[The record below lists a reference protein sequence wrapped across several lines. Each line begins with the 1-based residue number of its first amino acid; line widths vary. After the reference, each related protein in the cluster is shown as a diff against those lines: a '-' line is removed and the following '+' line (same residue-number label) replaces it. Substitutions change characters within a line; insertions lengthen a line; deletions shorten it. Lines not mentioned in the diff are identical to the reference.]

1 MGRHAMLRY
10 IIKRLVYMVPTL
22 IGMSII
28 AFLIIQLPP
37 GDYLTSMLASTA
49 DSGANVNEA
58 QIARYREIY
67 GFDDPFIVQYWKWIS
82 GILFRGD
89 FGHSFEWNRPVWDLI
104 AERMAPTLSVSVL
117 ALLFVWAV
125 SLPIGI
131 YSAMRRHSVG
141 DYTFT
146 FLGFLGLAIPNFI
159 MALTLMYLAYRYMGQ
174 TVGGLFSREYADAPW
189 SWAKFG
195 DLLSHLWIPIIVIGT
210 NGTAALIRILRANL
224 TDELNKPY
232 VVTARAKGLPEYR
245 AVLKYPVRIALNPF
259 VSAIGWVLP
268 ELISGVTI
276 TAIVLNLPMMGPLLL
291 RALTVQDMYLAGSI
305 ILLLGVLT
313 LIGMLISDI
322 LLAFL
327 DPRIRFN

>member
-1 MGRHAMLRY
+1 MLRY
-10 IIKRLVYMVPTL
+10 VIKRLIYMVPTL

-37 GDYLTSMLASTA
+37 GDYLSSMLASMA
-49 DSGANVNEA
+49 DAGQNINEE

-67 GFDDPFIVQYWKWIS
+67 GLDDPAIVQYWRWIS
-82 GILFRGD
+82 GIIFRWD
-89 FGHSFEWNRPVWDLI
+89 FGYSFEWKRPVWDLI
-104 AERMAPTLSVSVL
+104 WERMGSTLSVSVL

-141 DYTFT
+141 DYAFT
-146 FLGFLGLAIPNFI
+146 FVGFLGLAVPNFI
-159 MALTLMYLAYRYMGQ
+159 LALTLMYVAYRYMGQ
-174 TVGGLFSREYADAPW
+174 TVGGLFSQQYVDAPW
-189 SWAKFG
+189 SWAKVQ
-195 DLLSHLWIPIIVIGT
+195 DLLAHLWIPIIVIGT

-232 VVTARAKGLPEYR
+232 VITAKAKGLPEYR

-305 ILLLGVLT
+305 ILLLGILT
-313 LIGMLISDI
+313 LIGMLVSDI
-322 LLAFL
+322 LLAIL
-327 DPRIRFN
+327 DPRIRFT

>member
-1 MGRHAMLRY
+1 MLRY
-10 IIKRLVYMVPTL
+10 VIKRLIYMIPTL

-37 GDYLTSMLASTA
+37 GDYLSSMLASMA
-49 DSGANVNEA
+49 DAGLNINEE
-58 QIARYREIY
+58 QIARYRAIY
-67 GFDDPFIVQYWKWIS
+67 GLDDPALVQYWKWIS
-82 GILFRGD
+82 GIIFRWD
-89 FGHSFEWNRPVWDLI
+89 FGYSFEWKRPVWDLI
-104 AERMAPTLSVSVL
+104 SERLGSTLSVSLL

-141 DYTFT
+141 DYAFT

-159 MALTLMYLAYRYMGQ
+159 FALTLMYVAYRYMGQ
-174 TVGGLFSREYADAPW
+174 TVGGLVSQQYVDAPW
-189 SWAKFG
+189 SWNKLL
-195 DLLSHLWIPIIVIGT
+195 DLLAHLWIPIIVIGT

-232 VVTARAKGLPEYR
+232 VITAKAKGLPEYR

-276 TAIVLNLPMMGPLLL
+276 TAIVLNLPMLGPLLL

-313 LIGMLISDI
+313 PIGMLVSDI
-322 LLAFL
+322 LLAIL
-327 DPRIRFN
+327 DPRIRFT

>member
-1 MGRHAMLRY
+1 MLRY
-10 IIKRLVYMVPTL
+10 VIKRLAYMIPTL
-22 IGMSII
+22 VGMSII

-37 GDYLTSMLASTA
+37 GDYLSSMLASMA
-49 DSGANVNEA
+49 DAGQNIDEA

-67 GFDDPFIVQYWKWIS
+67 GLDDSAFIQYWKWIS
-82 GILFRGD
+82 GIIFHWD
-89 FGHSFEWNRPVWDLI
+89 FGYSFEWKRPVWDLVW
-104 AERMAPTLSVSVL
+104 ERMASTLSVSVL
-117 ALLFVWAV
+117 ALLFVWIV

-131 YSAMRRHSVG
+131 YSAMRRHSAG
-141 DYTFT
+141 DYLFT

-159 MALTLMYLAYRYMGQ
+159 LALTLMYIAYRYMGQ
-174 TVGGLFSREYADAPW
+174 TVGGLVSQQYVDAPW
-189 SWAKFG
+189 SWNKLL
-195 DLLSHLWIPIIVIGT
+195 DLLSHLWIPIVVIGT

-232 VVTARAKGLPEYR
+232 VITARAKGLPEYR

-313 LIGMLISDI
+313 LIGMLVSDI
-322 LLAFL
+322 LLALL
-327 DPRIRFN
+327 DPRIRFT

>member
-1 MGRHAMLRY
+1 MLRY
-10 IIKRLVYMVPTL
+10 VIRRLIYMVPTL
-22 IGMSII
+22 FGMSII

-37 GDYLTSMLASTA
+37 GDYLTSMLASMA
-49 DSGANVNEA
+49 DSGVNVDPN
-58 QIARYREIY
+58 QIERYREIY
-67 GFDDPFIVQYWKWIS
+67 GFDDPVWLQYWKWIS

-89 FGHSFEWNRPVWDLI
+89 FGYSFEWNRPVADLI
-104 AERMAPTLSVSVL
+104 WERMGSTLSLSL
-117 ALLFVWAV
+117 ASLLFVWAV

-141 DYTFT
+141 DYGFT
-146 FLGFLGLAIPNFI
+146 LLGFIGLAVPNFI
-159 MALTLMYLAYRYMGQ
+159 MALTLMYVSYKYLGKS
-174 TVGGLFSREYADAPW
+174 VGGLYSPEYIDAPW
-189 SWAKFG
+189 NWNKFL
-195 DLLSHLWIPIIVIGT
+195 DLLGHLWIPIIVIGT

-232 VVTARAKGLPEYR
+232 VVTAKAKGLPEYR

-276 TAIVLNLPMMGPLLL
+276 TAIVLNLPTAGPLLL
-291 RALTVQDMYLAGSI
+291 HALISQDMYLAGSF
-305 ILLLGVLT
+305 ILLMGVLT
-313 LIGMLISDI
+313 LVGILISDI

>member
-1 MGRHAMLRY
+1 MIRY
-10 IIKRLVYMVPTL
+10 IIKRLIYMIPTL
-22 IGMSII
+22 FGMSLI

-37 GDYLTSMLASTA
+37 GDYLTSMLASMA
-49 DSGANVNEA
+49 DSGVNVDQA
-58 QIARYREIY
+58 QVERYREIY
-67 GFDDPFIVQYWKWIS
+67 GFNDNALVQYWKWIS

-89 FGHSFEWNRPVWDLI
+89 FGHSFEWNRPVIDLI
-104 AERMAPTLSVSVL
+104 FERMGPTLMISVA

-131 YSAMRRHSVG
+131 YSAVRRHSFG
-141 DYTFT
+141 DHVFT
-146 FLGFLGLAIPNFI
+146 FLGFIGLAIPNFI
-159 MALTLMYLAYRYMGQ
+159 LALVLMYVSYKFLGQ
-174 TVGGLFSREYADAPW
+174 TVGGLFSRQYVDAPW
-189 SWAKFG
+189 SWDKFV
-195 DLLSHLWIPIIVIGT
+195 DLLSHLWIPLIVIGT

-232 VVTARAKGLPEYR
+232 VVTAKAKGLPEYKV
-245 AVLKYPVRIALNPF
+245 VLKYPVRIALNPF

-276 TAIVLNLPMMGPLLL
+276 TAIVLNLPMVGPLLL

-313 LIGMLISDI
+313 LIGMLVSDI
-322 LLAFL
+322 LLAIL

>member
-1 MGRHAMLRY
+1 MLRY
-10 IIKRLVYMVPTL
+10 IIKRLIYMVPTL

-37 GDYLTSMLASTA
+37 GDYLTSMLASMA
-49 DSGANVNEA
+49 DSGVNVDEA

-67 GFDDPFIVQYWKWIS
+67 GFDDPFLVQYGKWMW
-82 GILFRGD
+82 GIITRWD
-89 FGHSFEWNRPVWDLI
+89 FGYSFEWNRPVWNLI
-104 AERMAPTLSVSVL
+104 TERLAPTLSVSVL
-117 ALLFVWAV
+117 ALAFVWIV

-141 DYTFT
+141 DYVATL
-146 FLGFLGLAIPNFI
+146 LGFLGLAIPNFI

-174 TVGGLFSREYADAPW
+174 TVGGLFSREYAEAPW

-195 DLLSHLWIPIIVIGT
+195 DLLAHLWIPVIVIGT

-232 VVTARAKGLPEYR
+232 VITAKAKGLPEYKV
-245 AVLKYPVRIALNPF
+245 VLKYPVRIALNPF

-322 LLAFL
+322 LLAIL

>member
-1 MGRHAMLRY
+1 MLRY
-10 IIKRLVYMVPTL
+10 VIKRLIYMIPTL

-28 AFLIIQLPP
+28 AFMIIQLPP
-37 GDYLTSMLASTA
+37 GDYLSSMLASMA
-49 DSGANVNEA
+49 DAGININEE

-67 GFDDPFIVQYWKWIS
+67 GLDDPLLLQYWKWIS
-82 GILFRGD
+82 GIIFHWD
-89 FGHSFEWNRPVWDLI
+89 FGYSFEWKRPVWDLVV
-104 AERMAPTLSVSVL
+104 ERLAPTLSITVV
-117 ALLFVWAV
+117 ALLFVWIV
-125 SLPIGI
+125 SIPIGI
-131 YSAMRRHSVG
+131 YSAIRRHSIG
-141 DYTFT
+141 DYAFT
-146 FLGFLGLAIPNFI
+146 LLGFIGLAIPNFI
-159 MALTLMYLAYRYMGQ
+159 LALSLMYVAYRYMGQ
-174 TVGGLFSREYADAPW
+174 TVGGLFSQQYIDAPW
-189 SWAKFG
+189 SWAKVS

-224 TDELNKPY
+224 TDELSKPY
-232 VVTARAKGLPEYR
+232 VITARAQGLPEYR

-313 LIGMLISDI
+313 LIGMLISDL
-322 LLAFL
+322 LLAVL
-327 DPRIRFN
+327 DPRIRFT